1 MSLLAQNFREK
12 VSKSKDYAM
21 KKEASPNVAYS
32 TGFLSFDFRNGEII
46 SGIDPKGNTV
56 KYTSVGIQDGS
67 MVMMIGRSGCGKT
80 TFALQAA
87 GNIVRPFKTSCIF
100 HDDIEG
106 GISSSRRI
114 TLTGLQDSSRY
125 IHRNAGINAE
135 NFYERI
141 RMIYDLKMQNS
152 KDYEYDTGMYDNN
165 GERVYKLEPTV
176 YILDSLA
183 LLMPSK
189 YTQEEELSGQMSSTA
204 AAKTNSMVFKRLIP
218 MTKAANIILLTINH
232 INENVDI
239 NPMAKKKATVSY
251 LKQDEALPRT
261 LLGLTIAI

>member
-21 KKEASPNVAYS
+21 KKEATNSIAYS

-46 SGIDPKGNTV
+46 TGVNPKGETV
-56 KYTSVGIQDGS
+56 QYTSVGIQDGS
-67 MVMMIGRSGCGKT
+67 MVMLIGRSGCGKT

-87 GNIVRPFKTSCIF
+87 GNIIKPFKTSCIF

-106 GISSSRRI
+106 GISAVRRI
-114 TLTGLQDSSRY
+114 TLTGLKDTTKY
-125 IHRNAGINAE
+125 IHRDSGVNAE
-135 NFYERI
+135 NFYERV
-141 RMIYDLKMQNS
+141 RMLFDMKTQNA
-152 KDYEYDTGMYDNN
+152 KEYEYDTGVYDIMGN
-165 GERVYKLEPTV
+165 RIYKLEPTV

-183 LLMPSK
+183 MLMPSK
-189 YTQEEELSGQMSSTA
+189 YTQEEEVSGQMSSTA
-204 AAKTNSMVFKRLIP
+204 AAKMNSMIFKRMIP

-232 INENVDI
+232 INEDVDI

-251 LKQDEALPRT
+251 LKQGETLPRLT
-261 LLGLTIAI
+261 LGLTIAI